1 MHRRARKADLHVGE
15 SDRVKLHAS
24 GINHGAARKR
34 NKKEKSLNVVL
45 SPTRRVPPF
54 SIVTMRPR
62 VKTEDRQRGGEKVA
76 GHGTSVS
83 LPGGNGG
90 TRAGSRRLP

>member
-1 MHRRARKADLHVGE
+1 MHHRARKADLHVGE
-15 SDRVKLHAS
+15 SDR
-24 GINHGAARKR
+24 
-34 NKKEKSLNVVL
+34 KSLNVVL

-62 VKTEDRQRGGEKVA
+62 VKTEDRQRGGERVA